1 MSWRVHLANSA
12 IRMVEVVAA
21 PRPLLAA
28 WTSPSHVSWFDLQD
42 GALVAQATLPP
53 LPPAQ
58 ASSEVWASYQQALS
72 LSEDRRLTRVQYGQR
87 WLFLTRD
94 GTQRLHWDSGGALL
108 YASENKLHSLAS
120 SEVARWLAVDFD
132 RDLGFT
138 AALAEDGRLFLY
150 ERHLLVGSFDIGLCP
165 EAEQRCHVQI
175 QRGQHVYVTDGQTLA
190 AVGVNGVVRKRLAL
204 HFRVALMTSSSD
216 GQMLAIV
223 DYEDGILRLYRS
235 ADLMLSHQK
244 FAIDLMIAAAP
255 RQLIEELP
263 PPMTVV
269 SSLALASQG
278 VVAFAM
284 GGVLCCTH
292 QDAFN
297 VLPR

>member
-1 MSWRVHLANSA
+1 MAWRVHLANSA
-12 IRMVEVVAA
+12 IRMVEVVPGA
-21 PRPLLAA
+21 RPLLAA

-42 GALVAQATLPP
+42 GALVGQATLPP

-58 ASSEVWASYQQALS
+58 ASSEVWESYQQALS

-94 GTQRLHWDSGGALL
+94 GTQRLHWDGGGALL
-108 YASENKLHSLAS
+108 YMGEGQQRPLDSPEAG
-120 SEVARWLAVDFD
+120 RWLAVDFD

-150 ERHLLVGSFDIGLCP
+150 ERHQLLGRFDVGLCP
-165 EAEQRCHVQI
+165 EPEQRCYVQI
-175 QRGQHVYVTDGQTLA
+175 LQGQHIYATDGRALVA
-190 AVGVNGVVRKRLAL
+190 ADVNGVVRRRLAL
-204 HFRVALMTSSSD
+204 HFRVALMTSSLD

-223 DYEDGILRLYRS
+223 DYEDGILRLYRA
-235 ADLMLSHQK
+235 ADFRLTHQK
-244 FAIDLMIAAAP
+244 FAIDLVIAAAP

-269 SSLALASQG
+269 SSLAPADQG

-292 QDAFN
+292 QDMFN
-297 VLPR
+297 ALPR